1 MTTVLKAGGSSVADE
16 AKISRILEQTHGMD
30 DSIVLAVSA
39 QGKTTDRI
47 VKAIESARNG
57 MHVPEPEEVFQEFE
71 SLGIGNRNTVADGI
85 RDAIFLEFQSLQNPT
100 PEKRKHLED
109 PSYTAKLH
117 LDGEWLAAIGVHHIA
132 QRSGIN
138 ALLVNFIDRR
148 FPLAVK
154 GDYHSARIDLE
165 ESRRI
170 AQGLLHSANS
180 DIIILPGYGG
190 IDRERHRM
198 KTLGRGGS
206 DTAAFG
212 YLYAFQGNRL
222 FILTDVHG
230 ILNAAVEG
238 GKTVPVIDIE
248 EAKDAASLGAKLP
261 GRRALRGLERY
272 YEEGSNPEV
281 YIAHSQNFD
290 GPNTEIVRETEEKVP
305 VKLVAGRNVVVYE
318 LDGDIR
324 GLQNI
329 LAGSGVD
336 WTGQFTD
343 DYARIAV
350 SAETDSYAERLI
362 TGHRGRSGKNGLRMS
377 KEDNM
382 AFVGVVGSGMYDMQG
397 IVGRAGTALAKDG
410 IGVKYNMDPGRVSL
424 GYIIG
429 RNNMAQALVALHGEF
444 FPP

>member
-16 AKISRILEQTHGMD
+16 RKITRILEQAQGMD
-30 DSIVLAVSA
+30 DLIVLTVSA
-39 QGKTTDRI
+39 QGKTTNRI
-47 VKAIESARNG
+47 VKAIESAKNG
-57 MHVPEPEEVFQEFE
+57 ESVPEPGEIFQEFE
-71 SLGIGNRNTVADGI
+71 SLGIGKRNTAADGI
-85 RDAIFLEFQSLQNPT
+85 RDAIFLEFQSLQNPA
-100 PEKRKHLED
+100 PEKRKQLED

-117 LDGEWLAAIGVHHIA
+117 LDGERLAAIGVHHIA

-138 ALLVNFIDRR
+138 ASLVDFIDGR

-154 GDYHSARIDLE
+154 GDYHGARINLE
-165 ESRRI
+165 ESRRM

-180 DIIILPGYGG
+180 RIIILPGYGG
-190 IDRERHRM
+190 MDRERHRM
-198 KTLGRGGS
+198 KTLGRGSS

-222 FILTDVHG
+222 LILTDVHG

-261 GRRALRGLERY
+261 GRRALRGLEKC
-272 YEEGSNPEV
+272 YEEDSNPEV
-281 YIAHSQNFD
+281 YIAHSQDFA
-290 GPNTEIVRETEEKVP
+290 GSRTKIVRVSEEKVP
-305 VKLVAGRNVVVYE
+305 VKLVAGRDVVIYE

-324 GLQNI
+324 GLQNV

-336 WTGQFTD
+336 WAGQFTD
-343 DYARIAV
+343 DYARIAI

-362 TGHRGRSGKNGLRMS
+362 VGHRERNGKNGLRMS
-377 KEDNM
+377 KEDNL

-397 IVGRAGTALAKDG
+397 IVGRAGTALARSG
-410 IGVKYNMDPGRVSL
+410 IGIKYNMDPGKVSL
-424 GYIIG
+424 GYIVG
-429 RNNMAQALVALHGEF
+429 RNDKMHTVGVLHREF
-444 FPP
+444 VTR